1 MRATYHAPTTPSLT
15 FDIAVGNT
23 ALLSDLS
30 LPIPTQTP
38 TVLETWTRQAK
49 SLALIATKPSQSPTW
64 TLAAALAIT
73 DPIRPE
79 APRIIAA
86 LQSRGTQVWM
96 LSGDNPLTASAV
108 ASQLGIPADQVI
120 AGVLPTGK
128 AEKIKYLQSTLKAKN
143 GKGKEAA
150 TRRATVAMVGDGI
163 NDSPALATADV
174 GIAIGSGA
182 DVAISSA
189 EFVLVK
195 SDLRGVVDLLD
206 LSRVV
211 FRRIKFNFGWAVVYN
226 CVALPV
232 AAGVLYPVVSNGVHV
247 RLDPVWA
254 ALAMAASSVSVVL
267 SSLAL
272 RVRVGG
278 IGFRERRIE

>member
-1 MRATYHAPTTPSLT
+1 
-15 FDIAVGNT
+15 
-23 ALLSDLS
+23 
-30 LPIPTQTP
+30 
-38 TVLETWTRQAK
+38 
-49 SLALIATKPSQSPTW
+49 
-64 TLAAALAIT
+64 
-73 DPIRPE
+73 
-79 APRIIAA
+79 
-86 LQSRGTQVWM
+86 
-96 LSGDNPLTASAV
+96 
-108 ASQLGIPADQVI
+108 
-120 AGVLPTGK
+120 
-128 AEKIKYLQSTLKAKN
+128 
-143 GKGKEAA
+143 
-150 TRRATVAMVGDGI
+150 
-163 NDSPALATADV
+163 V